1 MATTW
6 TPLMVDWSLF
16 SQEGKIQAIRASVSS
31 DSLDKLA
38 IRESEDKQVC
48 LEIVANKH
56 ASAMTLEYLTKNSPY
71 EEVRQAAVKRLTNK

>member
-6 TPLMVDWSLF
+6 TPLMVDWNLL

-38 IRESEDKQVC
+38 IRECDDEQVC
-48 LEIVANKH
+48 LEIAANKH
-56 ASAMTLEYLTKNSPY
+56 TYEKTLEYLTKNSPY
-71 EEVRQAAVKRLTNK
+71 KEVRAAAAKRLTNK